1 MKKVR
6 KQEVEELILLYYQ
19 MFIECAPDYELEETV
34 TVDINSIYIR
44 VIDHRDFDDEEAKKK
59 VMEKFAE
66 ELRKITFGNLEV
78 TYMGV
83 QKDEDECSSWMYIA
97 NAYDIEDEDE
107 YEEEEE
113 EEEEEDKDQGDH
125 SLGLYFDYIGN

>member
-6 KQEVEELILLYYQ
+6 KQDLEELILLYYQ
-19 MFIECAPDYELEETV
+19 FFIEEIPDYEFERTITV
-34 TVDINSIYIR
+34 NINSIYIS
-44 VIDHRDFDDEEAKKK
+44 VMDYRDFDDEEAKKK
-59 VMEKFAE
+59 VMEKFAK

-97 NAYDIEDEDE
+97 NAYEVIEDE
-107 YEEEEE
+107 YEEE
-113 EEEEEDKDQGDH
+113 DKDDRSGFGVH
-125 SLGLYFDYIGN
+125 FDCIGN